1 MKNARVDDTLVDE
14 FETQRPRLT
23 AIAHRI
29 LGSPV
34 EAEDAVQETWLRLE
48 RSDAASIENPGAWL
62 TTVVSRVSLDM
73 LRSRGVRGEISAD
86 SLADRGVE
94 PIAATDIEADAVLAD
109 SISQALLVVLSTLSP
124 TERVAFV
131 LHDAFA
137 VPFSEIGLVLGRSP
151 NAAKQLASRARQKVH
166 GSAPSPEFDVAEQRK
181 VVDAFLAAARE
192 GALDR
197 LVSLLAPDV
206 ALDAD
211 AIAVSMGS
219 PAALRGSDQVA
230 GMFSGRALG
239 AEVAVLDGAAGLLWQ
254 VGGQPKVAWEFTVQ
268 DGLVTHIDMVADPTT
283 LVSLEPASLN

>member
-1 MKNARVDDTLVDE
+1 MKNAMVDDTLVGE
-14 FETQRPRLT
+14 FEAQRPRLN
-23 AIAHRI
+23 AIAQRI
-29 LGSPV
+29 LGSAT
-34 EAEDAVQETWLRLE
+34 EADDAVQETWLRLE
-48 RSDAASIENPGAWL
+48 RSDADSIENLGAWL

-73 LRSRGVRGEISAD
+73 LRRRSVRREVP
-86 SLADRGVE
+86 ADRGGE
-94 PIAATDIEADAVLAD
+94 PIDATDLEAEAVLAD
-109 SISQALLVVLSTLSP
+109 SISEALLVVLNTLSP

-166 GSAPSPEFDVAEQRK
+166 GTEPSSEFDVAAQRK
-181 VVDAFLAAARE
+181 VVDAFLAASRE
-192 GALDR
+192 GAFET

-206 ALDAD
+206 DLDAD

-219 PAALRGSDQVA
+219 PAALRGPDHVA

-239 AEVAVLDGAAGLLWQ
+239 AEVAVLDGAVGLLWQ

-268 DGLVTHIDMVADPTT
+268 DGLVTHIDMVANPST
-283 LVSLEPASLN
+283 LASLDPISLN